1 MVQAGMRQRAAVY
14 MAEELPYVPVR
25 AAVAE
30 EGVVVQDNALS
41 AHTDGHLLGHE
52 LEALYEA
59 LLDVLHVMVPENE
72 VNLPVESVHDVIPIA
87 RMPHAEIS
95 KVKHDTILRNGLVPS
110 ADEFFIRFS
119 GIRKGPAAETD
130 DVLMAEMRVG
140 CEPDVIRF
148 ELVNGIYACR
158 VHNVC
163 NITIICA
170 IYLRERIFLYLFQRL
185 PLRSG
190 NNRIQTLF
198 CPYRLFR
205 RQVIVDFIGEG
216 NL

>member
-1 MVQAGMRQRAAVY
+1 MY

-25 AAVAE
+25 PAVTQE
-30 EGVVVQDNALS
+30 RIVVQDNAL
-41 AHTDGHLLGHE
+41 AADTNGHLLGHKF
-52 LEALYEA
+52 EALHEA

-72 VNLPVESVHDVIPIA
+72 VNLPVESVHDVIPIT

-95 KVKHDTILRNGLVPS
+95 EVEHDTVFRDCFVPS
-110 ADEFFIRFS
+110 ADEFFIHFS
-119 GIRKGPAAETD
+119 GIPKWAFAETD
-130 DVLMAEMRVG
+130 DVLVAEMRVG
-140 CEPDVIRF
+140 SEPDVIRF

-158 VHNVC
+158 VHNAC
-163 NITIICA
+163 NIIISCA
-170 IYLRERIFLYLFQRL
+170 IYLRGRIFLYLFQRL

-190 NNRIQTLF
+190 NYRIQTLF

-205 RQVIVDFIGEG
+205 RQVIEDFIGEG